1 MFMENNFHGLESNH
15 QSTYLKMSISIS
27 YKPEKMLFGGEPPDN
42 FRKTILIRMPR
53 KKSLSDAQ
61 LTKVTWRFNDIFC
74 REPLLP

>member
-27 YKPEKMLFGGEPPDN
+27 YKPEKKLFGGEPPDN

-53 KKSLSDAQ
+53 KK
-61 LTKVTWRFNDIFC
+61 K
-74 REPLLP
+74 PL

>member
-1 MFMENNFHGLESNH
+1 MFMGNNFHGLESNH

-27 YKPEKMLFGGEPPDN
+27 YKPEKKLFGGEPPDN

-61 LTKVTWRFNDIFC
+61 LTKVT
-74 REPLLP
+74 